1 MVRKILAIKPTV
13 SKQVFIEMQLYRA
26 YFSGGVSIP
35 LGCLSAYNVVF
46 PRRLLNNFYLSKPS
60 RTCTLKHVF
69 FLFKN
74 KFIGTLTVKFYW
86 FLIFVG

>member
-26 YFSGGVSIP
+26 YFSGGVFIP
-35 LGCLSAYNVVF
+35 LGCLSAYNV
-46 PRRLLNNFYLSKPS
+46 YLSKPS

-69 FLFKN
+69 FYLRTN
-74 KFIGTLTVKFYW
+74 L
-86 FLIFVG
+86 

>member
-1 MVRKILAIKPTV
+1 MAIKPTV
-13 SKQVFIEMQLYRA
+13 SKQVFIEMQLYSA
-26 YFSGGVSIP
+26 YFSGGVFIP

>member
-13 SKQVFIEMQLYRA
+13 SKHVFIEMQLYRA
-26 YFSGGVSIP
+26 YFSGGVFIP

-69 FLFKN
+69 FYLG
-74 KFIGTLTVKFYW
+74 ILTVKFYW

>member
-35 LGCLSAYNVVF
+35 LGCLSAYIVAF

-60 RTCTLKHVF
+60 RTCTLKYVF
-69 FLFKN
+69 FYLRTN
-74 KFIGTLTVKFYW
+74 L
-86 FLIFVG
+86 

>member
-26 YFSGGVSIP
+26 YFSGGVFIP

-69 FLFKN
+69 LFLN
-74 KFIGTLTVKFYW
+74 KFMNIFTNKFYW